1 MVLVGILGL
10 NIICFLLCNGFFQV
24 IVIFIDQIDI
34 YFVCQQVVEWM
45 WEVVGD
51 LFEGVF
57 FMFFLVI
64 IGLGEVFMWMVDFKL
79 FDFKK
84 LVKFGQV
91 GW

>member
-1 MVLVGILGL
+1 
-10 NIICFLLCNGFFQV
+10 
-24 IVIFIDQIDI
+24 
-34 YFVCQQVVEWM
+34 M

-84 LVKFGQV
+84 LVKFG
-91 GW
+91 